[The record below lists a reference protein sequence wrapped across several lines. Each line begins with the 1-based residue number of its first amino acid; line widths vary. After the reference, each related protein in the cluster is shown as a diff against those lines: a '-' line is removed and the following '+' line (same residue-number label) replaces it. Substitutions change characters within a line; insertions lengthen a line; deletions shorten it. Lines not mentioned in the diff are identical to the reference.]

1 MNGCRWSCACAVC
14 ARVRVIILGVGL
26 SDHGD
31 EVAEGVASHDGV
43 VDDDHALVAQ
53 VLHQRIELEPDR
65 ALPLRLVR
73 LHIQEGKLER
83 RHTTHAA
90 HTSERCECVP
100 R

>member
-1 MNGCRWSCACAVC
+1 
-14 ARVRVIILGVGL
+14 
-26 SDHGD
+26 
-31 EVAEGVASHDGV
+31 
-43 VDDDHALVAQ
+43 
-53 VLHQRIELEPDR
+53 
-65 ALPLRLVR
+65 LVR